1 MLYRKLT
8 NTLLTAA
15 LAGFSLSVSA
25 QAVIGSHLSAKLQ
38 SVPATEQL
46 MVVVTFDQLDPLN
59 STQLQRLIDL
69 GITQAVQFNSLPIIG
84 VLVNPQQISQI
95 SAMTDV
101 RSVFLNRQLEY
112 FNAEARELTGVERL
126 QSQDYRDRNG
136 MTYTGKGV
144 TVMVN
149 DSGIDASL
157 DDLAY
162 GDKVV
167 QNVQA
172 LTHASVINITGVS
185 GILIENQVNTDT
197 NSGHGTHCAG
207 TVAGYGSHSD
217 GKYKGV
223 AVDAELVGYGSGG
236 GITILDALGGFDYAI
251 THLYDFN
258 SPIRVISNSWG
269 SSGKYEPSGP
279 ISVASY
285 KAYKLGITTVFAA
298 GNSGPGA
305 DTHNPYAQIPWGLS
319 VGAGTKDGKLIGFSS
334 RGERFESGDFTM
346 PDGSQWTY
354 RNEVSVV
361 APGVD
366 IISTRAKTNL
376 AANGGEADIAAI
388 EPEYLPYYTM
398 ISGTSMATPHVAGII
413 ALMLEAN
420 PDLQPLD
427 IKRILQETATNMPG
441 YERFEVGAGYVNAH
455 AAVAAALGE
464 KDSYRVTVNNLN
476 TFNANALLRPADEAI
491 PFELLYSPVGDSE
504 EISFEVDA
512 NVVRISASAAPLAN
526 TVKLK
531 LTSPDGEEYFGS
543 LSTPVLSDVTKVS
556 APGKAGTWKLSVY
569 GLTSLSGV
577 NPDPLGITN
586 GPGVPEFV
594 SGDINFLL
602 SDGYTGLND
611 IAGHPA
617 ENAIQ
622 YAVTERLMDGFNTK
636 FFKPDNALKRG
647 DLAQY
652 LVMGAA
658 VRQYRAHLNE
668 PQIVTSDV
676 VNASLRPFADAVL
689 ATGGALKDRAQQQTS
704 VLPLQA
710 GKFNASA
717 AVTRDVLAYALVQ
730 SLGLQQQA
738 QAFSGDI
745 TVDYRGERVPVL
757 DSGDIAPALRGHVQ
771 AALDLSLM
779 NVRFAVQQGTF
790 DLQPRLVAYFEP
802 ARQVKR
808 AEYAVS
814 AGALADYY
822 IK

>member
-15 LAGFSLSVSA
+15 LAGFSLSASA
-25 QAVIGSHLSAKLQ
+25 QAVIGSHLTDKLQ
-38 SVPATEQL
+38 TVSATEQL
-46 MVVVTFDQLDPLN
+46 MVVVTFDQLAPLN
-59 STQLQRLIDL
+59 RTQLQRLIDL
-69 GITQAVQFNSLPIIG
+69 GISQAVQFNSLPIIG
-84 VLVNPQQISQI
+84 VMVNTDQIHQL
-95 SAMTDV
+95 SAMSDV

-112 FNAEARELTGVERL
+112 FNAEAREITGVERL

-149 DSGIDASL
+149 DSGIDATL

-162 GDKVV
+162 GTKVV

-172 LTHASVINITGVS
+172 LTHASAINLTGVS
-185 GILIENQVNTDT
+185 GILIENQLNTDT

-207 TVAGYGSHSD
+207 TVAGFGSHSD
-217 GKYKGV
+217 GKYKGA

-236 GITILDALGGFDYAI
+236 AISILDALGGFDYAI

-269 SSGKYEPSGP
+269 SSGKYEPNGP

-376 AANGGEADIAAI
+376 VANGGEADVGAI
-388 EPEYLPYYTM
+388 ETEYLPYYTM
-398 ISGTSMATPHVAGII
+398 ISGTSMATPHVAGIV

-420 PDLQPLD
+420 PNLQPLD

-464 KDSYRVTVNNLN
+464 KDAYRATVNNFN
-476 TFNANALLRPADEAI
+476 TFNANALLRPADATV
-491 PFELLYSPVGDSE
+491 PFELLYSPVGTPE
-504 EISFEVDA
+504 EFSFEVGEG
-512 NVVRISASAAPLAN
+512 VVRVSASAAPLAN

-556 APGKAGTWKLSVY
+556 APGKVGTWKLSVY

-577 NPDPLGITN
+577 NPDPLGVTN

-594 SGDINFLL
+594 SGEISFLV
-602 SDGYTGLND
+602 SDGYNGLDD
-611 IAGHPA
+611 ISGHPA

-622 YAVTERLMDGFNTK
+622 YAITERLMDGLNSK
-636 FFKPDNALKRG
+636 LFKPDSALNRG
-647 DLAQY
+647 DLAKY
-652 LVMGAA
+652 LVMGAS

-668 PQIVTSDV
+668 PEIVTADNV
-676 VNASLRPFADAVL
+676 AAATKPFADAVL
-689 ATGGALKDRAQQQTS
+689 AKGGALKDRTQQQGA
-704 VLPLQA
+704 VLPLQN
-710 GKFNASA
+710 GKFNAGA
-717 AVTRDVLAYALVQ
+717 AVTRDVLAYAMVQ

-738 QAFSGDI
+738 TAFTGDI
-745 TVDYRGERVPVL
+745 TVDYRGQRVPVL
-757 DSGDIAPALRGHVQ
+757 DGADIDPAMRGHVQ
-771 AALDLSLM
+771 AALNLSLM
-779 NVRFAVQQGTF
+779 NVRFAVQQGPF
-790 DLQPRLVAYFEP
+790 DLEPRLVAYFEP

>member
-15 LAGFSLSVSA
+15 LAGFSLSAAA
-25 QAVIGSHLSAKLQ
+25 QAVIGSQLTEKLQ
-38 SVPATEQL
+38 TLPSAEQV
-46 MVVVTFDQLDPLN
+46 MVVVTFDQLEPLN
-59 STQLQRLIDL
+59 PDQLQRLIDL

-84 VLVNPQQISQI
+84 VMVNPGQISQLG
-95 SAMTDV
+95 AMSDV

-126 QSQDYRDRNG
+126 QSQAYLDRNG
-136 MTYTGKGV
+136 MSYTGKGV

-149 DSGIDASL
+149 DSGIDATL

-172 LTHASVINITGVS
+172 LAHASAISLTGVS
-185 GILIENQVNTDT
+185 GVLIENQLNTDT

-207 TVAGYGSHSD
+207 TVAGFGTHSD

-223 AVDAELVGYGSGG
+223 AVDADLVGYGSGG
-236 GITILDALGGFDYAI
+236 AISILDALGGFDYAI

-269 SSGKYEPSGP
+269 SSGKYEPNGP

-319 VGAGTKDGKLIGFSS
+319 VGAGTKSGELIPFSS

-346 PDGSQWTY
+346 PDGTQWNY
-354 RNEVSVV
+354 RNEVSIV

-366 IISTRAKTNL
+366 IISSRAKTNFV
-376 AANGGEADIAAI
+376 ANGGEADVDAI
-388 EPEYLPYYTM
+388 EPEYLPFYTM

-464 KDSYRVTVNNLN
+464 KQGYRATVNNIN
-476 TFNANALLRPADEAI
+476 TFNSNALLRPADETV
-491 PFELLYSPVGDSE
+491 PFEVLYSPVGEPE
-504 EISFEVDA
+504 EFSFEVA
-512 NVVRISASAAPLAN
+512 AGVVRVSASAAPLAN

-531 LTSPDGEEYFGS
+531 LTSPDGEEYLGS

-556 APGKAGTWKLSVY
+556 APGMAGTWKLSVV

-577 NPDPLGITN
+577 NPDPLGVTN
-586 GPGVPEFV
+586 GPGAPEFV
-594 SGDINFLL
+594 SGSVSFLL
-602 SDGYTGLND
+602 SDGYTGLDD
-611 IAGHPA
+611 IQGHPA

-622 YAVTERLMDGFNTK
+622 YVVNERLMDGFNSK
-636 FFKPDNALKRG
+636 VFKPDNTLKRG
-647 DLAQY
+647 ELAQY
-652 LVMGAA
+652 LVMGAS
-658 VRQYRAHLNE
+658 VRQYRAHANE
-668 PQIVTSDV
+668 PEIVTADNISSSV
-676 VNASLRPFADAVL
+676 KPFADAVL
-689 ATGGALKDRAQQQTS
+689 ATGGALKDRIQQQTA
-704 VLPLQA
+704 VMPLLN
-710 GKFNASA
+710 GKFSAGA
-717 AVTRDVLAYALVQ
+717 AVTRDVLAYSMVQ
-730 SLGLQQQA
+730 ALGLEQTA
-738 QAFSGDI
+738 TAFTGEL
-745 TVDYRGERVPVL
+745 TVDYRGQRVPVL
-757 DSGDIAPALRGHVQ
+757 DANEISASMRGHVQ
-771 AALDLSLM
+771 MALELSLM
-779 NVRFAVQQGTF
+779 NLRFAVQQGQF
-790 DLQPRLVAYFEP
+790 DLEPRLVAYFEP
-802 ARQVKR
+802 SRAVKR

-822 IK
+822 IR